1 MGKLDQLKPAG
12 VFRFFEEICQIPH
25 GSGNVDQIS
34 NYLAEFARDREL
46 EYYQDEVKNVI
57 IIKEATAGYEMEEP
71 VLLQGHMDMVAVKRA
86 DCAKDMKTE
95 GLDLEVDGD
104 WLYAVGTSLGGDDGI
119 AVAYALAI
127 LDAKDIPHP
136 RLEVIITV
144 DEETGMEGAN
154 GIDLSMCKG
163 HRMINLDNEEEGV
176 LLTSCAGGGRIRG
189 SLPVIREKRT
199 GVAVKTSFA
208 GLLGG
213 HSGAEIDKGRANAN
227 VLLGRLMADL
237 AQEGEFRF
245 VNLQG
250 GTADNAIAPAS
261 SAVIWMEEKNLPV
274 FEKAVRKLEAVLQK
288 EYAVNDPGIRIET
301 EVPQNDAW
309 EVFDADSTRRVMTLL
324 YLMPNGIQS
333 MSPVIPGLVQT
344 SINLGILETAQDCV
358 ELHYSVRSSV
368 SSEKDAMIQKA
379 CLMLEMMGGSSETSG
394 MYPAWE
400 FRADSPLR
408 ERMVTVYEDMFGTSP
423 KVEAIHAGLEC
434 GILSGKIADLDCVS
448 IGPDMKDIHTP
459 DERLSISSTERMWNY
474 LLAILA
480 KKEQ

>member
-34 NYLAEFARDREL
+34 DYLAKFAIDREL
-46 EYYQDEVKNVI
+46 EHYQDEVKNVI
-57 IIKEATAGYEMEEP
+57 IIKEATEGYEAEEP

-86 DCAKDMKTE
+86 DCTKDMRAE

-104 WLYAVGTSLGGDDGI
+104 WLHAVGTSLGGDDGI

-189 SLPVIREKRT
+189 KLPVIRENRN
-199 GVAVKTSFA
+199 GIAVKTSFV

-237 AQEGEFRF
+237 EQEGEFRF

-261 SAVIWMEEKNLPV
+261 AAVIWMEEKDLSV
-274 FEKAVRKLEAVLQK
+274 FEKTVRKLEAVLQK

-301 EVPQNDAW
+301 EAPQNGTW
-309 EVFDADSTRRVMTLL
+309 EVFDADSTRRTMTLL
-324 YLMPNGIQS
+324 YLMPNGIQN
-333 MSPVIPGLVQT
+333 MSAVIPGLVQT
-344 SINLGILETAQDCV
+344 SINLGILETVQDCV